1 MPDRPS
7 SGQKSARPKPGPAMA
22 ACAAGATALCASPR
36 CVPAGPGIAG
46 SVPPI
51 APSCCIAKLRISSAR
66 ERTRRSQP
74 RTVPGDTLRSAPIRE
89 RLTRVKAA
97 YDPGNVFHRNANISP
112 AG

>member
-1 MPDRPS
+1 MRAGRPGHRRVGAADRA
-7 SGQKSARPKPGPAMA
+7 QLLHREA
-22 ACAAGATALCASPR
+22 AHLLHG
-36 CVPAGPGIAG
+36 
-46 SVPPI
+46 
-51 APSCCIAKLRISSAR
+51 

-97 YDPGNVFHRNANISP
+97 YPGNVFHRNANISP